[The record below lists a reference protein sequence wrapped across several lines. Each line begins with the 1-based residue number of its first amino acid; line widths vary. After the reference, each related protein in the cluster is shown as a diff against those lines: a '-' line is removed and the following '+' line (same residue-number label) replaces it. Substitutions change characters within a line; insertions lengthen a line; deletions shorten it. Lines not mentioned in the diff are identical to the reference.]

1 MIMLTYTMVHIIIPL
16 YKIKLIMYT
25 WEVTSQFRFSTILL
39 SCRSD
44 VTVLKPNRILRDTEG
59 EML

>member
-1 MIMLTYTMVHIIIPL
+1 MIMLTYTMAHIIIPL

-44 VTVLKPNRILRDTEG
+44 VALLKPNRILRDTEG